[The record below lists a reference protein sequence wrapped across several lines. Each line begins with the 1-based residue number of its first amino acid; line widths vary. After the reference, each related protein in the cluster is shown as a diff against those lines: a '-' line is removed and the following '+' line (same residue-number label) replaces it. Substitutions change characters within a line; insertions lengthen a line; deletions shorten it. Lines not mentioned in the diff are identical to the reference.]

1 MQVRQL
7 KLVNFRNYKNLSV
20 TFSPRYNLIYGNNGM
35 GKTNLIEAIFV
46 LALTKS
52 FRGSLDKVLIMNG
65 EKSLT
70 IEGVIS
76 SLINSN
82 YQITISNE
90 GKKVKI
96 NGNNVKKLSDYISKI
111 TVILFSS
118 LDLRMIKDTP
128 SVRRKNLNIDI
139 SSMDNSYLKLLSNYN
154 KLLKQRNIY
163 LKSMNINSNTDVDY
177 FEVVTDKLIDI
188 GLKINTYRNDFISQI
203 NEYIGNI
210 YKNITEEEG
219 LHIEYHSSYN
229 NLSKE
234 EIKKNYKKVLQRD
247 IILGKTEIGIHHD
260 DLIFK
265 LNKFNLKDYGSEGQQ
280 KNAIISYKLSEIE
293 FYKKKNNDEPILILD
308 DLFSELDNQKINN
321 LLNILDKNIQTFIT
335 TTNIDIVDEKIKKQS
350 MKIVVDNGTI
360 KEES

>member
-7 KLVNFRNYKNLSV
+7 KLVNFRNYKNLSI
-20 TFSPRYNLIYGNNGM
+20 TFSPKYNLIYGNNGM

-52 FRGSLDKVLIMNG
+52 FRGSLDKVLIMDG

-70 IEGVIS
+70 IDGVIS
-76 SLINSN
+76 KDINTN
-82 YQITISNE
+82 YQIKISTE

-96 NGNNVKKLSDYISKI
+96 NDNNIKKLSDYISKI

-128 SVRRKNLNIDI
+128 SIRRKSLNIDI
-139 SSMDNSYLKLLSNYN
+139 SSMDNYYLKLLSNYN

-163 LKSMNINSNTDVDY
+163 LKSMNINSNTDNDY
-177 FEVVTDKLIDI
+177 LEVVTDKLIDV
-188 GLKINTYRNDFISQI
+188 GLKINTYRQEFINQI

-210 YKNITEEEG
+210 YENITEEKG
-219 LHIEYHSSYN
+219 LHIEYNSSFN

-247 IILGKTEIGIHHD
+247 IILGKTQNGVHHD

-265 LNKFNLKDYGSEGQQ
+265 LNEFNLKDYGSEGQQ

-321 LLNILDKNIQTFIT
+321 LLNILDGNIQTFIT
-335 TTNIDIVDEKIKKQS
+335 TTNIDIVDEKIKNQS
-350 MKIVVDNGTI
+350 MKIIVENGTI
-360 KEES
+360 KEEE

>member
-7 KLVNFRNYKNLSV
+7 KLVNFRNYKNLLV
-20 TFSPRYNLIYGNNGM
+20 TFSPKYNLIYGNNGM
-35 GKTNLIEAIFV
+35 GKTNLIEAVFV

-52 FRGSLDKVLIMNG
+52 FRGSLDKVLIMNN

-70 IEGVIS
+70 IEGVIKS
-76 SLINSN
+76 VLNTN
-82 YQITISNE
+82 YQIVISRE

-96 NGNNVKKLSDYISKI
+96 NGNNVKRLSDYISKI
-111 TVILFSS
+111 TVILFNS

-128 SVRRKNLNIDI
+128 SIRRKNLNIDI
-139 SSMDNSYLKLLSNYN
+139 SSMDNYYLKLLNNYN
-154 KLLKQRNIY
+154 KILKQRNIY
-163 LKSMNINSNTDVDY
+163 LKSMNINSNTDNNY
-177 FEVVTDKLIDI
+177 LEVVTDKLIDI
-188 GLKINTYRNDFISQI
+188 GLKINIYRADFINKI
-203 NEYIGNI
+203 NDYIGNI
-210 YKNITEEEG
+210 YKKITGEKG
-219 LHIEYHSSYN
+219 LYIEYISTFN

-234 EIKKNYKKVLQRD
+234 EIEKNYRKVLQRD
-247 IILGKTEIGIHHD
+247 IILGKTQIGIHHD

-265 LNKFNLKDYGSEGQQ
+265 LDGFDLKDYGSEGQQ

-335 TTNIDIVDEKIKKQS
+335 TTNIDMVDEKIKNQS
-350 MKIVVDNGTI
+350 MKIVVENGTI

>member
-7 KLVNFRNYKNLSV
+7 KLVNFRNYKNLEV

-52 FRGSLDKVLIMNG
+52 FRGSLDKVLIMND

-76 SLINSN
+76 SLINTN

-96 NGNNVKKLSDYISKI
+96 NDNNVKKLSDYISRI

-128 SVRRKNLNIDI
+128 SVRRKSLNMDI
-139 SSMDNSYLKLLSNYN
+139 SSMDNCYLKLLSNYN

-163 LKSMNINSNTDVDY
+163 LKSMNINSNTDNDY
-177 FEVVTDKLIDI
+177 LEVVTDKLIDI
-188 GLKINTYRNDFISQI
+188 GLEINKYRTDFINKINENIS
-203 NEYIGNI
+203 NI
-210 YKNITEEEG
+210 YKKITCEKG
-219 LHIEYHSSYN
+219 LCIEYISSFTN
-229 NLSKE
+229 NTKE
-234 EIKKNYKKVLQRD
+234 ELKNNFKKVFQRD
-247 IILGKTEIGIHHD
+247 IILGKTQIGIHHD
-260 DLIFK
+260 DLNFK
-265 LNKFNLKDYGSEGQQ
+265 LNGFNLRDYGSEGQQ
-280 KNAIISYKLSEIE
+280 KNAIISYKLAEIE
-293 FYKKKNNDEPILILD
+293 FFKEKNNDEPILILD
-308 DLFSELDNQKINN
+308 DLFSELDNEKINN
-321 LLNILDKNIQTFIT
+321 LLNILDENIQTFIT
-335 TTNIDIVDEKIKKQS
+335 TTNIDIVDKKIKEQS
-350 MKIVVDNGTI
+350 KKIVVENGKI
-360 KEES
+360 KEEL

>member
-7 KLVNFRNYKNLSV
+7 KLVNFRNYKNLSI

-52 FRGSLDKVLIMNG
+52 FRGSLDKVLIMND

-76 SLINSN
+76 SVVNTN
-82 YQITISNE
+82 YQITISKE

-111 TVILFSS
+111 TVILFNSM
-118 LDLRMIKDTP
+118 DLRMIKDTP

-139 SSMDNSYLKLLSNYN
+139 SSMDNCYLKLLSNYN
-154 KLLKQRNIY
+154 KILKQRNIY
-163 LKSMNINSNTDVDY
+163 LKSMNINSNTDTDY
-177 FEVVTDKLIDI
+177 LEVVTDKLIDI
-188 GLKINTYRNDFISQI
+188 GLKINAYRADFINKI
-203 NEYIGNI
+203 NDYIGNI
-210 YKNITEEEG
+210 YEKITEEKG
-219 LHIEYHSSYN
+219 LCIEYISAFN
-229 NLSKE
+229 NLPKE
-234 EIKKNYKKVLQRD
+234 ELKKNYKKVLQRD
-247 IILGKTEIGIHHD
+247 IILGKTQVGIHHD

-265 LNKFNLKDYGSEGQQ
+265 LNGFDLKDYGSEGQQ

-293 FYKKKNNDEPILILD
+293 FFKKKNNDEPILILD

-321 LLNILDKNIQTFIT
+321 LLNILDENIQTFIT
-335 TTNIDIVDEKIKKQS
+335 TTNIDIVDEKIKNQS

>member
-7 KLVNFRNYKNLSV
+7 KLVNFRNYKNLTI

-52 FRGSLDKVLIMNG
+52 FRGSLDKVLIMND

-76 SLINSN
+76 SLVNTN

-96 NGNNVKKLSDYISKI
+96 NENNVKKLSDYISKI

-128 SVRRKNLNIDI
+128 SVRRKSLNMDI
-139 SSMDNSYLKLLSNYN
+139 SSMDNCYLKLLSNYN

-163 LKSMNINSNTDVDY
+163 LKSLNINSNTDNDY
-177 FEVVTDKLIDI
+177 LEVITDKLIDV
-188 GLKINTYRNDFISQI
+188 GLKINNYRANFINKI
-203 NEYIGNI
+203 NEQISSI
-210 YKNITEEEG
+210 YEKITLEKG
-219 LHIEYHSSYN
+219 LCIEYQSSFTN
-229 NLSKE
+229 NTKE
-234 EIKKNYKKVLQRD
+234 EIKNSYRKVFQRD
-247 IILGKTEIGIHHD
+247 IILGKTQIGIHHD
-260 DLIFK
+260 DLIFN
-265 LNKFNLKDYGSEGQQ
+265 LNGFNLKDYGSEGQQ

-293 FYKKKNNDEPILILD
+293 FYKQKNKDEPILILD
-308 DLFSELDNQKINN
+308 DLFSELDNEKINN
-321 LLNILDKNIQTFIT
+321 LLNILDENIQTFIT
-335 TTNIDIVDEKIKKQS
+335 TTNIDVVDKKIKEQS
-350 MKIVVDNGTI
+350 KKIVVENGKI
-360 KEES
+360 KEEL